1 MENVINR
8 VAFVFVSVNATLFS
22 MVLAGRP
29 PFVERKVPSL
39 FMQRV
44 GSIENKVASTLKR
57 LVATH
62 F

>member
-1 MENVINR
+1 M
-8 VAFVFVSVNATLFS
+8 FVSANATLFS

-29 PFVERKVPSL
+29 PFVERKVLSL
-39 FMQRV
+39 FMQMDER
-44 GSIENKVASTLKR
+44 IENKVASMLKR